1 LNVVGLTWGLPAR
14 WHPDEKADTVA
25 RMLEE
30 RSLAPDSFINPSLPL
45 YLTLPVVALQQ
56 GAASA
61 GLLHG
66 HAADPLLAGRLL
78 AALAGAGAVVLLGR
92 LAIACGLGLLPALLL
107 AVSPGLVNLCHFA
120 TPEAWLVLGSVGTLL
135 LAVRHLEGRSSA
147 MALGLVLGL
156 TASTKY
162 TAAALAV
169 PCLLAVWMREREPA
183 GRRDRWALLAV
194 CALSALA
201 ALLLLGPPGLALAG
215 RLQLP
220 DARMLPPEHARAFVA
235 ALGVLAATGAAVLA
249 AVLALAW
256 RDHPWSA
263 RLVRA
268 EAVILG
274 ASAAAGFLLGTPY
287 AVLRPLAFLSGL
299 AFNQMTR
306 HEYKGLVGASTS
318 FLGYLGL
325 ARDALTAP
333 FLCAVL
339 LGLLVA
345 TGRTLNRDRRAPL
358 FMTALLA
365 PYLMVASGGHQALR
379 FLAPALP
386 AAALLGA
393 LGLTWLT
400 DPRARKLAQALVV
413 ARALFASL
421 LVARLFL
428 VDSRIRATRWLEEQV
443 PAGTAIDVI
452 TNHAGY
458 VPQAPPG
465 RPFRIV
471 PTLSREMAPPA
482 RFVEAADRYPAE
494 AAPWLVL
501 TASFYTRFLEH
512 PEQAPERA
520 MFFRDLLGGRRGFAV
535 AARFKQEGWRS
546 YPAEFLDPE
555 IVVLKKKGF

>member
-1 LNVVGLTWGLPAR
+1 VVGLFWGLPAR
-14 WHPDEKADTVA
+14 WHPDEKADTVT
-25 RMLEE
+25 RMLEA

-56 GAASA
+56 ATASG
-61 GLLHG
+61 GLVHG
-66 HAADPLLAGRLL
+66 HAADPLLAVRLL
-78 AALAGAGAVVLLGR
+78 SALAGAGAVVLLGR
-92 LAIACGLGLLPALLL
+92 LSIACGLGLLPALLL

-120 TPEAWLVLGSVGTLL
+120 TPEAWLVLGVVGTLT

-147 MALGLVLGL
+147 AVLGLVLGL

-162 TAAALAV
+162 TAAALLV
-169 PCLLAVWMREREPA
+169 PCLLAVWLRERAPA
-183 GRRDRWALLAV
+183 GRRDRFTLAV
-194 CALSALA
+194 VCVVGVIVGVC
-201 ALLLLGPPGLALAG
+201 LLGPPGQALAA
-215 RLQLP
+215 RLHLP
-220 DARMLPPEHARAFVA
+220 DARLLHPEQAHAFVSG
-235 ALGVLAATGAAVLA
+235 LGVAAASTA
-249 AVLALAW
+249 AVLALLLALAW
-256 RDHPWSA
+256 RTHPVGL

-268 EAVILG
+268 EAAVLG

-287 AVLRPLAFLSGL
+287 AALRPLAFLSDL
-299 AFNQMTR
+299 AFNQQTR

-333 FLCAVL
+333 LLCAVL

-345 TGRTLNRDRRAPL
+345 TGRVLNRDRVAPL
-358 FMTALLA
+358 FIAALLA
-365 PYLMVASGGHQALR
+365 PYLMMATGGHQALR

-386 AAALLGA
+386 AAALVGA

-400 DPRARKLAQALVV
+400 DSRARTTAQVLVV

-428 VDSRIRATRWLEEQV
+428 VDSRIRAGRWLEEHV
-443 PAGTAIDVI
+443 PVGTAVDVI
-452 TNHAGY
+452 TNHTGY

-465 RPFRIV
+465 RVFRIV

-482 RFVEAADRYPAE
+482 RFTEAADRYPAE

-501 TASFYTRFLEH
+501 SASFYARFLEH

-520 MFFRDLLGGRRGFAV
+520 AFFRELLEGRRGFTV

-555 IVVLKKKGF
+555 IVVLKKE